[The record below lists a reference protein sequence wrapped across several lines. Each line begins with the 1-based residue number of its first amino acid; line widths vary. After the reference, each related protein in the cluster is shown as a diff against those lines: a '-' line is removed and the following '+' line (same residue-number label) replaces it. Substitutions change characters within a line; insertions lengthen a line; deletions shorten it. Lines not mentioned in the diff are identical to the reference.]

1 MNGPVPKPKAVPT
14 KRLLALGIG
23 LVLGFSAICAS
34 ILWEMADKDYRHAKE
49 GATNLVASI
58 ASEIDRNIELY
69 DLSLQAV
76 ADGEKLPEIDS
87 ISPELRQVVL
97 FDRAAT
103 AKDLGSI
110 LVLNSAGDVTL
121 DSRTLTPRKAN
132 FADHDFFRIHQAR
145 RDAGLFISPPWV
157 TTEGEYLISLSR
169 RISNNDGSFAG
180 VVAGSMRL
188 SYFHNLFRK
197 LNFGADDSMVL
208 FNSDGTILM
217 RSPFDIDRIGQ
228 SIRGSQV
235 FRFLPRQQSG
245 SYISKSIVDHINRL
259 YVFQQV
265 GNRPL
270 VIAEGLALDGI
281 YADWWHQLW
290 LIGVVV
296 AALGGGSIVL
306 MFHLLGAVKRRA
318 AAETQLAR
326 LAGTDGLTGLANRRR
341 LDETL
346 AVEWRRGLR
355 GQSPLALLMIDV
367 DHFKAFNDTYGHQ
380 AGDAV
385 LATVG
390 QCIAAST
397 KRASDLGARYGGEE
411 FSVLLPGVN
420 RSGALEIAERIRERL
435 AAFRQSQHELPTVSI
450 GLACFTPAAERTSH
464 DLISAADLA
473 LYEAKHAGR
482 DRVVISPVGRDG
494 PRARRAA

>member
-1 MNGPVPKPKAVPT
+1 MDGLLPRPKAVPA

-23 LVLGFSAICAS
+23 LVLCFSATCAS
-34 ILWEMADKDYRHAKE
+34 ILWEMAQKDYQHAKE

-76 ADGEKLPEIDS
+76 ADGVKLPEINS

-110 LVLNSAGDVTL
+110 LVLDTSGDVTL

-145 RDAGLFISPPWV
+145 SDAGLFVSPPWV
-157 TTEGEYLISLSR
+157 TSEGEYLISLSR

-208 FNSDGTILM
+208 FNTDATMLM
-217 RSPFDIDRIGQ
+217 RAPFEIDRIGQ
-228 SIRGSQV
+228 SIRGSQA
-235 FRFLPRQQSG
+235 FKFLPHQKSG
-245 SYISKSIVDHINRL
+245 SYMSTSIVDHINRL
-259 YVFQQV
+259 YVFQQI

-281 YADWWHQLW
+281 YADWWQQLW
-290 LIGVVV
+290 LIGIVVT
-296 AALGGGSIVL
+296 ALGGGSIVL
-306 MFHLLGAVKRRA
+306 MFYLLGAVKRRA

-341 LDETL
+341 LDEIL

-355 GQSPLALLMIDV
+355 ARSPLSLLMIDV

-411 FSVLLPGVN
+411 FSVLLPGIG
-420 RSGALEIAERIRERL
+420 RSGAIEIAERIRERL

-450 GLACFTPAAERTSH
+450 GLACFTPAEQRTSH
-464 DLISAADLA
+464 DLVLAADLA
-473 LYEAKHAGR
+473 LYEAKRAGR
-482 DRVVISPVGRDG
+482 DRVIVSPAGRDG
-494 PRARRAA
+494 PRERHAA

>member
-1 MNGPVPKPKAVPT
+1 MDGLLPRPKAVPA

-23 LVLGFSAICAS
+23 LVLGFSVVCAS
-34 ILWEMADKDYRHAKE
+34 ILWEMAQKDYQHAKE

-76 ADGEKLPEIDS
+76 VDGEKLPEINS

-110 LVLNSAGDVTL
+110 LVLDTVGNVTL
-121 DSRTLTPRKAN
+121 DSRTLMPRKAN
-132 FADHDFFRIHQAR
+132 FADHDFFRIHRAR
-145 RDAGLFISPPWV
+145 SDAGLFISPPWM
-157 TTEGEYLISLSR
+157 TSEGEYLISLSR

-197 LNFGADDSMVL
+197 LNFGPLDSMAL
-208 FNSDGTILM
+208 FNSDGTMLM
-217 RSPFDIDRIGQ
+217 RAPFEIDRIGQ
-228 SIRGSQV
+228 SIRDAQV
-235 FRFLPRQQSG
+235 FRLFPRQRSG
-245 SYISKSIVDHINRL
+245 SYTTNSIVDHVNRL
-259 YVFQQV
+259 YVFQQI

-270 VIAEGLALDGI
+270 LIAEGLALDGI
-281 YADWWHQLW
+281 YADWWQQFW
-290 LIGVVV
+290 LISIVVV
-296 AALGGGSIVL
+296 ALGSFAIVL
-306 MFHLLGAVKRRA
+306 MFYLVAAVKRRA
-318 AAETQLAR
+318 AAETQLAH

-341 LDETL
+341 LDQTL

-355 GQSPLALLMIDV
+355 AQAPLSLLMIDV

-390 QCIAAST
+390 QCIATSI

-411 FSVLLPGVN
+411 FSVLLPGVG
-420 RSGALEIAERIRERL
+420 RAGALEIANRIREL
-435 AAFRQSQHELPTVSI
+435 MAAFRQTQHELPTVSI
-450 GLACFTPAAERTSH
+450 GLACMTPAEEGALH
-464 DLISAADLA
+464 DLVSAADLA

-482 DRVVISPVGRDG
+482 DRVVVSPAGHDG
-494 PRARRAA
+494 SRERRAA

>member
-1 MNGPVPKPKAVPT
+1 MDGLLPRPRAIPA

-23 LVLGFSAICAS
+23 LVLCFSALCAS
-34 ILWEMADKDYRHAKE
+34 ILWEMAQKDYQHAKE

-69 DLSLQAV
+69 DLSLLAV
-76 ADGEKLPEIDS
+76 ADGEKLPEINS

-110 LVLNSAGDVTL
+110 LVLNTAGDVTL
-121 DSRTLTPRKAN
+121 DSRTLAPRKAN

-145 RDAGLFISPPWV
+145 KDAGLFISPPWV
-157 TTEGEYLISLSR
+157 TSEGEYLISLSR

-197 LNFGADDSMVL
+197 LNFGESDSMAL
-208 FNSDGTILM
+208 FNTDGVMLM
-217 RSPFDIDRIGQ
+217 RAPFDISRIGQ
-228 SIRGSQV
+228 SIREAQV
-235 FRFLPRQQSG
+235 FKQFPARRSG
-245 SYISKSIVDHINRL
+245 SYMTKSIVDQIRRL

-265 GNRPL
+265 GHHPL
-270 VIAEGLALDGI
+270 LIAEGLALDGI
-281 YADWWHQLW
+281 YADWWQQLW
-290 LIGVVV
+290 LIGAVV
-296 AALGGGSIVL
+296 AALGGCSIVL
-306 MFHLLGAVKRRA
+306 MFYLLAAVRRRA

-341 LDETL
+341 LDEIM
-346 AVEWRRGLR
+346 AIEWRRGLR
-355 GQSPLALLMIDV
+355 AQSPLALLMIDV

-411 FSVLLPGVN
+411 FSVLLPDLN
-420 RSGALEIAERIRERL
+420 RSGAMEVAERIRERL
-435 AAFRQSQHELPTVSI
+435 TAFRQSQHELPTVSI
-450 GLACFTPAAERTSH
+450 GLACFTPTAERTSH
-464 DLISAADLA
+464 DLVSAADLA

-494 PRARRAA
+494 PRERRAA

>member
-1 MNGPVPKPKAVPT
+1 MSGLLPRPKAVPT

-23 LVLGFSAICAS
+23 LVLCFAAICVS
-34 ILWEMADKDYRHAKE
+34 ILWEMAQKDYQHAKE
-49 GATNLVASI
+49 AATNLIASI

-76 ADGEKLPEIDS
+76 ADGVKLPDINK

-110 LVLNSAGDVTL
+110 LVLNAGGDVTL
-121 DSRTLTPRKAN
+121 DSRTLTPRRAN
-132 FADHDFFRIHQAR
+132 FADRDFFRVHKASS
-145 RDAGLFISPPWV
+145 DVGLFISAPWV
-157 TTEGEYLISLSR
+157 TSEGEYLISLSR
-169 RISNNDGSFAG
+169 RISNDDGSFAG

-197 LNFGADDSMVL
+197 LSFGTGDSLTL
-208 FNSDGTILM
+208 FSTDGEMLM
-217 RSPFDIDRIGQ
+217 RAPFDINKIGQ
-228 SIRGSQV
+228 SIRESQV
-235 FRFLPRQQSG
+235 FKQFPAKHSG
-245 SYISKSIVDHINRL
+245 FYTTKSIVDHISRL

-265 GNRPL
+265 GHHPL
-270 VIAEGLALDGI
+270 LIAEGLALNGI
-281 YADWWHQLW
+281 YADWWQQLW
-290 LIGVVV
+290 VIGSVM

-306 MFHLLGAVKRRA
+306 MFYLLAAVKRRA
-318 AAETQLAR
+318 MAETQLAQ
-326 LAGTDGLTGLANRRR
+326 LASTDALTGLANRRR

-346 AVEWRRGLR
+346 TVEWRRGLR
-355 GQSPLALLMIDV
+355 AHAPLSLLMIDV

-390 QCIAAST
+390 RCIAAST
-397 KRASDLGARYGGEE
+397 KRVTDLGARYGGEE
-411 FSVLLPGVN
+411 FSVLLPGIGKA
-420 RSGALEIAERIRERL
+420 GAIEIADQIRKQL
-435 AAFRQSQHELPTVSI
+435 AAFRSSQHELPTVSI
-450 GLACFTPAAERTSH
+450 GLACVTPGGERAAH
-464 DLISAADLA
+464 DLVAAADLA

-482 DRVVISPVGRDG
+482 DRVIVSPIGQER
-494 PRARRAA
+494 PNARRAA